1 MKQFVLLFEDVAIEY
16 TGYFKSE
23 KECIQ
28 YTKKRYKNGGEGILI
43 RAVYPVL
50 EDVYYCVKTG
60 KKVNTNV

>member
-1 MKQFVLLFEDVAIEY
+1 MKQFVLLHENVAIEY

-23 KECIQ
+23 NECIQ
-28 YTKKRYKNGGEGILI
+28 YAQKRYKNDGDGILI

-50 EDVYYCVKTG
+50 ENVYYCVKSG